1 MLKHLS
7 GTQRNL
13 ISHVALGHE
22 AESVW
27 IDALADVGK
36 AIRLSANMP
45 TGFIEIGPDVAV
57 EQPGGF
63 LRISTTIAGE
73 NVEMDLPPGVWR
85 HKGSA
90 IDPKNGS

>member
-7 GTQRNL
+7 GTQRDL

-27 IDALADVGK
+27 MDALADIGK

-45 TGFIEIGPDVAV
+45 TGFLDIGPNVAV
-57 EQPGGF
+57 EYPTRYSRYIDYSTPTF
-63 LRISTTIAGE
+63 LTPDGRHAGL
-73 NVEMDLPPGVWR
+73 MT
-85 HKGSA
+85 
-90 IDPKNGS
+90 